1 MDNQQYI
8 QLSPGF
14 YIRPEFKKAFEKL
27 GLTDIDAIFAFTGG
41 QKLTKTRLP
50 EHRTRIK
57 FNIDSPATTLFL
69 KRYDNPKA
77 FGQLRNWLAHRSRES
92 SMYYDLKPAEKLTE
106 AGINTPKTICFGQNW
121 NILFEKRSFIITE
134 NINNADALER
144 KLPRCFSAPTTAEN
158 LKQRKK
164 FIARLGS
171 FARKFHNTGYRH
183 RDFYLAHIFYC
194 DDENFYLIDLHRT
207 FKPVFSARRFQ
218 IKDIAQLYYS
228 AHGTVFSRTD
238 RLRFYFNY
246 MRIKKLREK
255 DKAFIRRVI
264 RRANR
269 MAKHDRKHG
278 RDVPFAN

>member
-1 MDNQQYI
+1 MHNKQYI

-14 YIRPEFKKAFEKL
+14 FIRPEFKEAFEKL
-27 GLTDIDAIFAFTGG
+27 ELTDIDAVFAFTGG

-69 KRYDNPKA
+69 KRYDSPGA
-77 FGQLRNWLAHRSRES
+77 FGQLRNWLAHHNRKS
-92 SMYYDLKPAEKLTE
+92 SMYYDLKPAEKLAA

-121 NILFEKRSFIITE
+121 NTIFEKRSFIITE
-134 NINNADALER
+134 NINNAEALER
-144 KLPRCFSAPTTAEN
+144 KLPRCFSAPAAAEN
-158 LKQRKK
+158 LKQRKN

-194 DDENFYLIDLHRT
+194 DNEKFYLIDLHRT
-207 FKPVFSARRFQ
+207 FKPIFSACRFQ
-218 IKDIAQLYYS
+218 IKDISQLYYS
-228 AHGTVFSRTD
+228 ALGTVFSRTD
-238 RLRFYFNY
+238 RLRFYLSY
-246 MRIKKLREK
+246 MKIKKLSRK
-255 DKAFIRRVI
+255 DKIFIRRVI
-264 RRANR
+264 RKANR
-269 MAKHDRKHG
+269 MAGHDKKHG